1 MKKIFNKFLAVCGC
15 VFFMMCFSTNVK
27 ASYDDVCIGEEIE
40 TNSINYKKCDNGI
53 IYLLPGN
60 EHSSYIISIEDAD
73 RNKQILY
80 AGKQNGLE
88 TFYTTRFNLYSVVYD
103 DRGLFSGDENYWMD
117 LSINGVVKYSGKF
130 NDNLL
135 VDESEKKFT
144 IYSEVGTY
152 LLRQYY
158 KNEIVSA
165 IRVVVVNR
173 LDADLLIDSAYY
185 GPTDLNNK
193 EIVKNESNLVFNIG
207 GGKYGFDSVVNVI
220 VNSCD
225 MEVEF
230 SKSIVINNENF
241 SSCLIDND
249 DNKVSVTLSNGLG
262 MKKTVTYEF
271 ELVGESV
278 SIKLENNISTLTTNS
293 RRIVIKASAGKDS
306 ELDASY
312 SLYYWS
318 KNPNDGLNYNDFMI
332 NYAKSDNKGTYN
344 STSGVILRNEE
355 GTYYLYALAKDG
367 NSEIVVRSDEYILTN
382 KRGVNRVSKSNVIFV
397 AVMVVI
403 AALPIFVYLLIRE
416 KDTA

>member
-1 MKKIFNKFLAVCGC
+1 MKKIINVFLTVCAC
-15 VFFMMCFSTNVK
+15 VFLVMCFGDNVK
-27 ASYDDVCIGEEIE
+27 ASYDDTCVGGEIE
-40 TNSINYKKCDNGI
+40 TNSLNYKKCNNGI

-80 AGKQNGLE
+80 AGKQNGVE

-103 DRGLFSGDENYWMD
+103 DRGLFSSDENYWMD
-117 LSINGVVKYSGKF
+117 LSINGVVKYSGEF
-130 NDNLL
+130 NDNIL
-135 VDESEKKFT
+135 VDESEKMFT

-158 KNEIVSA
+158 KDEIVGV

-173 LDADLLIDSAYY
+173 LDVDLMIDSAYY
-185 GPTDLNNK
+185 GNAVLDGG
-193 EIVKNESNLVFNIG
+193 EIVKSTGNLVFNVN
-207 GGKYGFDSVVNVI
+207 GGKYGFESVVNVS
-220 VNSCD
+220 VNSCNI
-225 MEVEF
+225 EVAF
-230 SKSIVINNENF
+230 SKKIVVSHESF
-241 SSCLIDND
+241 ASCLIDND
-249 DNKVSVTLSNGLG
+249 DNKVSVTLTNGLS
-262 MKKTVTYEF
+262 MKKTFTYEF
-271 ELVGESV
+271 KLVGESV
-278 SIKLENNISTLTTNS
+278 SIKLENNISTLATSS

-306 ELDASY
+306 ELNTDY

-318 KNPNDGLNYNDFMI
+318 KNPNDGLNYSDFMV
-332 NYAKSDNKGTYN
+332 NYEKSENKGTYN

-367 NSEIVVRSDEYILTN
+367 NSEIVVRSDEYILTK

-397 AVMVVI
+397 AIMVVI

-416 KDTA
+416 KDTV